1 MSGLDVRW
9 RRLQGSALF
18 LYSRLLA
25 GTARVR
31 LEGWQNYV
39 EVHEGGRPLLW
50 SFWHGQLMPFI
61 TFGQRYLD
69 PRDFVVITVGDE
81 RNDTLGTFAR
91 RLGGA
96 SVGVDM
102 QGNPFAAG
110 RGVLRVIKAMKSGRQ
125 SVLAPDGP
133 DGPAFTPKA
142 GVAFLAQKAQ
152 ATILPV
158 GAWTRH
164 AYQLQRWDRYLLPL
178 PFARYHVVVGRPL
191 PVQADGDREQLL
203 QQITDRL
210 HEVRERA
217 QALAGVRP
225 WR

>member
-1 MSGLDVRW
+1 
-9 RRLQGSALF
+9 
-18 LYSRLLA
+18 
-25 GTARVR
+25 
-31 LEGWQNYV
+31 
-39 EVHEGGRPLLW
+39 
-50 SFWHGQLMPFI
+50 MPFI

-69 PRDFVVITVGDE
+69 ASDFVVITVGDE

-110 RGVLRVIKAMKSGRQ
+110 RAVLRVIKAMKSGRQ

-142 GVAFLAQKAQ
+142 GVAFLAQKAE

-158 GAWTRH
+158 GAWTRQ
-164 AYQLQRWDRYLLPL
+164 ALQMRRWDRYLLPL
-178 PFARYHVVVGRPL
+178 PFARYHIVVGRPL
-191 PVQADGDREQLL
+191 TAQADGDQQQLL
-203 QQITDRL
+203 QQIADRL
-210 HEVRERA
+210 HEVRARA
-217 QALAGVRP
+217 QVLAGVRP

>member
-1 MSGLDVRW
+1 MSELGIRW
-9 RRLQGSALF
+9 RHLQGSGLYF
-18 LYSRLLA
+18 YSRVLA
-25 GTARVR
+25 RTARIHV
-31 LEGWQNYV
+31 EGWENYTNT
-39 EVHEGGRPLLW
+39 GDDGRPLLW

-69 PRDFVVITVGDE
+69 ASDFVVITVGDD

-91 RLGGA
+91 RLGGV

-110 RGVLRVIKAMKSGRQ
+110 RAVLRVIKAMKSGRQ

-133 DGPAFTPKA
+133 DGPVFTPKA
-142 GVAFLAQKAQ
+142 GVAFLAQKAG
-152 ATILPV
+152 ASILPV

-164 AYQLQRWDRYLLPL
+164 ALQMERWDRYLLPL
-178 PFARYHVVVGRPL
+178 PFARYSIVIGQSLTAQP
-191 PVQADGDREQLL
+191 DGDQHQLL
-203 QQITDRL
+203 AQISSSL
-210 HEVRERA
+210 HEVRARA
-217 QALAGVRP
+217 QVLAGVRP